1 MEGLDPFVDGEK
13 TDMANE
19 HITEAAMDLLRQN
32 KGYATSYVR
41 AVLDEALLQLDE
53 FSVLL
58 PFDGPREA
66 TKSEDQFSAEVIS
79 AAEKLLP
86 VPSGQFLGTR
96 GCQEPMPPQA
106 ALPAGVQ
113 G

>member
-1 MEGLDPFVDGEK
+1 MEGLDPFVESEE

-32 KGYATSYVR
+32 KGYAASYVR
-41 AVLDEALLQLDE
+41 AVLDEALLQLDD

-66 TKSEDQFSAEVIS
+66 TKSEDQFAAEVIS

-86 VPSGQFLGTR
+86 GPSSEFHGTR
-96 GCQEPMPPQA
+96 GCQEPMPPQVA
-106 ALPAGVQ
+106 SPAGVQ
-113 G
+113 E